1 MRLVVFPLSIY
12 IYYYMDKLQRP
23 LHPKSYQH
31 VRMTV
36 LMSWL
41 LKDGILFEIPSE
53 RRKLNLLC
61 FFLILAVMGFLQY
74 IMLFFPLRICS
85 LVSTT

>member
-36 LMSWL
+36 LTGL

-74 IMLFFPLRICS
+74 IMLFFPLGICS
-85 LVSTT
+85 LVFTI